1 MKNKPSDKRG
11 IALVVVLGMLALLV
25 MIGVSFSVFMRTER
39 QAAGSFQHDVRARL
53 LLQAAA
59 VRAVEAIDTSLASSA
74 YPAWTYL
81 RSGTN
86 GGITL
91 STGDVWAAHVP
102 TSLLSPMPAEP
113 TWISVPNGR
122 IGYLIFNASGLL
134 DANTVGNDGAGI
146 IKRGVG
152 VDPRE
157 IDLTVLSEVRN
168 AVELIDNR
176 LYESVREMKR
186 AGSAIGL
193 SEVKNLVSYSR
204 SPTNVTP
211 VPVDMSG
218 DVAALTARKAEIQTA
233 IGGMSGLSG
242 ANLDIVFDALLD
254 YVDTNS
260 IPRNLNSPCTE
271 RVPMINEVR
280 CQPYIVKATVGGVS
294 VSRLAFDFKVELF
307 YPFAKANLDSF
318 TLQYKYTIEAVGA
331 ASGFPTPGTVIK
343 TSPSKYIEGTYTPVT
358 IDTPPA
364 VNPVLTGFENQT
376 ASFKITIEYL
386 NLFDSL
392 GNKVD
397 SVENPIFLSARA
409 EYYPIITVPPV
420 PPAERLRGTVGGAE
434 CVDPRFNHVR
444 NCWIP
449 YSKVFNDTGGGA
461 GGSTNALNAYTSY
474 QLAKTTTDGHPWMLV
489 ADQPFQSAGEW
500 SYIVRGGSG
509 LADTWR
515 TFRLLDEGS
524 QKADAIYTYFTVNP
538 TNATQR
544 GFVNPNTGATNVLEA
559 VFKGMPLDAYP
570 GEANPHT
577 VTADEAKILASNWM
591 LDPLSSNKS
600 EMVENTHYIAAVS
613 SIIDG
618 LGLSYKE
625 FRKEAGI
632 RNLFGLLNPRQNYF
646 IIALF
651 AQSSA
656 RVPVPDNNG
665 VVSWKD
671 SVRSDMTGILELWR
685 DPVGRVDATSGMTNY
700 PMFIRRFDVLNQD

>member
-1 MKNKPSDKRG
+1 M
-11 IALVVVLGMLALLV
+11 VVLGMLALLV

-134 DANTVGNDGAGI
+134 DANTVGGSTRAT
-146 IKRGVG
+146 G
-152 VDPRE
+152 VDPKE
-157 IDLTVLSEVRN
+157 INLVMLAEVGTDVN
-168 AVELIDNR
+168 ATTLVANR
-176 LYESVREMKR
+176 AYESVREMKR

-193 SEVKNLVSYSR
+193 SEVRNLVSFSR

-218 DVAALTARKAEIQTA
+218 DVAALTARKAEIQAA

-242 ANLDIVFDALLD
+242 ANLDIAFDALLD
-254 YVDTNS
+254 YADTDS

-280 CQPYIVKATVGGVS
+280 CQPKIVNAGGVS
-294 VSRLAFDFKVELF
+294 TLTFDFKVELF
-307 YPFAKANLDSF
+307 YPFAKANPDSF
-318 TLQYKYTIEAVGA
+318 DLQYKYTVEAVGA
-331 ASGFPTPGTVIK
+331 APGFPTPGTVVK
-343 TSPSKYIEGTYTPVT
+343 NVKLPSPIAVPYSQLT
-358 IDTPPA
+358 IDPSVRPA
-364 VNPVLTGFENQT
+364 LTGFENQT
-376 ASFKITIEYL
+376 VSFKITIEYL

-397 SVENPIFLSARA
+397 SVENPVFLSQRV
-409 EYYPIITVPPV
+409 EYYPSITVPPA
-420 PPAERLRGTVGGAE
+420 PASVLGTVGGAE

-444 NCWIP
+444 NCWLP
-449 YSKVFNDTGGGA
+449 YIKVLNDTGGGA
-461 GGSTNALNAYTSY
+461 GGSLRALNAYTTY
-474 QLAKTTTDGHPWMLV
+474 QWAKMATDGHPWMQV

-509 LADTWR
+509 LADTWK

-524 QKADAIYTYFTVNP
+524 QKADLIYSYFTVKP
-538 TNATQR
+538 PVSTQR
-544 GFVNPNTGATNVLEA
+544 GFVNPNSTNAPEVLDA
-559 VFKGMPLDAYP
+559 VFKSMPLDAYP
-570 GEANPHT
+570 GESGAPVVNDT
-577 VTADEAKILASNWM
+577 QAADLTDAWRNGVPAGGYSSKSQMISNSTYVAA
-591 LDPLSSNKS
+591 LSN
-600 EMVENTHYIAAVS
+600 MVSAMTF
-613 SIIDG
+613 
-618 LGLSYKE
+618 KE

-646 IIALF
+646 VIALF

-656 RVPVPDNNG
+656 KVKLPADTNG
-665 VVSWKD
+665 NRQEID